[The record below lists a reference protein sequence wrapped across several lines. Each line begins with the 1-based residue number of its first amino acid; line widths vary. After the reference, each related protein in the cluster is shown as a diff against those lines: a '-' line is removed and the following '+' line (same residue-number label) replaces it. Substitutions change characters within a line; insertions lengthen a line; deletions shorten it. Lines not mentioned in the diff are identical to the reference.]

1 MQGIPTYIVV
11 PSNVSTCKLNN
22 VKCYGGVIMM
32 CEPTYEARER
42 IATRVGE
49 ETGATLIHP
58 FNDPRIIKCLFNSL
72 MTIFNFTF

>member
-1 MQGIPTYIVV
+1 
-11 PSNVSTCKLNN
+11 
-22 VKCYGGVIMM
+22 MM